1 MGSSLA
7 PAAPGQQEG
16 GRGQQDSGNHQKNS
30 KLPALAQKEILLTLS

>member
-16 GRGQQDSGNHQKNS
+16 GKGQGSRSHQKNN
-30 KLPALAQKEILLTLS
+30 KLTGVAQKEVLLTLS